1 MSRCQRMKL
10 TRRRAMEPLAANART
25 AYVERLAQ
33 GQFDVLVIGGGIT
46 GAGVALDAAARGYR
60 VAVVEK
66 ADFASGTSSKSTK
79 LAHGGIRYLPQFDF
93 PMIHEGVVERGLM
106 VRHAPFLVRPQ
117 PFVIPVYEH
126 MPWPSSLPVRPPTDF
141 GLDLVLDIGLWMYDL
156 MAGRLNIGRHKRIS
170 AQETLR
176 RAPKM
181 RRRGLKKALLY
192 YDAPTNDAQLTVTV
206 LRTAAQFGAVVTNYT
221 QVTGFTRANGK
232 LTCAVVSDVLTNQE
246 LTVSAR
252 HIINAT
258 GVFAEQVA
266 ALTGDE
272 SKATVEPSKGIHL
285 VVDRERLR
293 ITDTAVALP
302 ETEDGR
308 ILYIIPWSARAV
320 IGTTDTGSGNLD
332 DPQANPDDIAYLM
345 KPGNQYLHVNLTGD
359 DILSGYPGYRPLVKS
374 RGARAAELS
383 RTHVVLQEVNGMVTI
398 VGGKLTT
405 YRRMAQDTVD
415 VLAKRDGM
423 PISHPTRN
431 LLLTGAIGWRN
442 AKQEIEARSHQL
454 GLAPEVV
461 EHLEFNFGSHA
472 RGVLDLIE
480 KDESLRERLVPD
492 LPYLYAEV
500 VYACRAEMAMTLE
513 DVLARRTRII
523 LEDGA
528 RGVGVAPEVA
538 ALMARELDWSGDQ
551 TNAQVERYR
560 ALVGHQL
567 AAEGLRGVL
576 QK

>member
-1 MSRCQRMKL
+1 
-10 TRRRAMEPLAANART
+10 MEPLAATARA
-25 AYVERLAQ
+25 AYVERLAKD
-33 GQFDVLVIGGGIT
+33 QFDVLVIGGGIT

-60 VAVVEK
+60 VALVEK

-93 PMIHEGVVERGLM
+93 AMIHEGVVERGLM

-126 MPWPSSLPVRPPTDF
+126 MPWPSSLPVRPQTDF

-170 AQETLR
+170 AEETLR
-176 RAPKM
+176 RAPKL

-192 YDAPTNDAQLTVTV
+192 YDAQTNDAQLTVTV
-206 LRTAAQFGAVVTNYT
+206 LRTATQLGAVVTNYT
-221 QVTGFTRANGK
+221 QVTGFTRTNGK
-232 LTCAVVSDVLTNQE
+232 LNGAVVRDVLTNQE

-258 GVFAEQVA
+258 GVFAEQVV
-266 ALTGDE
+266 ALSGDE
-272 SKATVEPSKGIHL
+272 SKATIAPSKGIHL
-285 VVDRERLR
+285 VVARERLR
-293 ITDTAVALP
+293 ISDTAVVLP

-308 ILYIIPWSARAV
+308 ILYVIPWQSRAV

-332 DPQANPDDIAYLM
+332 DPQASPADIAYLL
-345 KPGNQYLHVNLTGD
+345 KHVNDYLEVNLTDD
-359 DILSGYPGYRPLVKS
+359 DILSVYAGYRPLVKS
-374 RGARAAELS
+374 RGAHAAELS

-415 VLAKRDGM
+415 VIAKRDGM
-423 PISHPTRN
+423 PISHPTKK
-431 LLLTGAIGWRN
+431 LLLAGTIGWRN

-454 GLAPEVV
+454 GLAPDII
-461 EHLEFNFGSHA
+461 EHLEFNFGSNA
-472 RGVLDLIE
+472 RSVLDLLE

-492 LPYLYAEV
+492 LPYVRAEV

-538 ALMARELDWSGDQ
+538 ALMARELGWSSDQ
-551 TNAQVERYR
+551 TNSQVEQYR
-560 ALVGHQL
+560 ALVDHQL
-567 AAEGLRGVL
+567 EAEGLRGVL
-576 QK
+576 QS

>member
-1 MSRCQRMKL
+1 
-10 TRRRAMEPLAANART
+10 MESLAAAART
-25 AYVERLAQ
+25 AYVERLDQ
-33 GQFDVLVIGGGIT
+33 EQFDVLVIGGGIT

-60 VAVVEK
+60 VALVEK

-93 PMIHEGVVERGLM
+93 AMIREGVIERGLM
-106 VRHAPFLVRPQ
+106 VRHAPFLVRPL

-141 GLDLVLDIGLWMYDL
+141 GLALVLDIGLWMYDL

-170 AQETLR
+170 AEETLR
-176 RAPKM
+176 RVPKL
-181 RRRGLKKALLY
+181 RHAGLKKALLY
-192 YDAPTNDAQLTVTV
+192 YDAQTNDAQLTVTV

-232 LTCAVVSDVLTNQE
+232 LNGAVVCDVLTGQE
-246 LTVSAR
+246 VTVSAR

-285 VVDRERLR
+285 VVARERLR
-293 ITDTAVALP
+293 ISNTAVVLP

-308 ILYIIPWSARAV
+308 ILYIIPWSARAI
-320 IGTTDTGSGNLD
+320 IGTTDTGTGDLD
-332 DPQANPDDIAYLM
+332 DPQASPADIAYLL
-345 KPGNQYLHVNLTGD
+345 KHVNKYLEADLTDD
-359 DILSGYPGYRPLVKS
+359 DILSVYAGYRPLVKS

-415 VLAKRDGM
+415 VLSKRDGM
-423 PISHPTRN
+423 PTSHPTQK
-431 LLLTGAIGWRN
+431 LLLSGAIGWRSTRH
-442 AKQEIEARSHQL
+442 AIEARGQQL
-454 GLAPEVV
+454 ELAQDSI
-461 EHLEFNFGSHA
+461 EHLAFTFGSNAHA
-472 RGVLDLIE
+472 VLDLIE
-480 KDESLRERLVPD
+480 KDERLGKRLLSD
-492 LPYLYAEV
+492 LPYLLAEV
-500 VYACRAEMAMTLE
+500 VYACQAEMAMTLE

-523 LEDGA
+523 LEDADRGA
-528 RGVGVAPEVA
+528 GIAPEVA
-538 ALMARELDWSGDQ
+538 ALIADELGWSSDY
-551 TNAQVERYR
+551 TRAQVEKYR

-567 AAEGLRGVL
+567 EAEGLHS
-576 QK
+576 

>member
-1 MSRCQRMKL
+1 
-10 TRRRAMEPLAANART
+10 MEPLAANART

-33 GQFDVLVIGGGIT
+33 DQFDVLVIGGGIT

-176 RAPKM
+176 RAPKL

-192 YDAPTNDAQLTVTV
+192 YDAQTNDAQLTVTV

-232 LTCAVVSDVLTNQE
+232 LTGAVVSDVLTNQE

-293 ITDTAVALP
+293 ITDTAVVLP

-345 KPGNQYLHVNLTGD
+345 KHVNQYLEVNLTGD
-359 DILSGYPGYRPLVKS
+359 DILSVYAGYRPLVKS

-528 RGVGVAPEVA
+528 RGVGVAPKVA

>member
-1 MSRCQRMKL
+1 
-10 TRRRAMEPLAANART
+10 
-25 AYVERLAQ
+25 
-33 GQFDVLVIGGGIT
+33 
-46 GAGVALDAAARGYR
+46 
-60 VAVVEK
+60 
-66 ADFASGTSSKSTK
+66 
-79 LAHGGIRYLPQFDF
+79 
-93 PMIHEGVVERGLM
+93 
-106 VRHAPFLVRPQ
+106 
-117 PFVIPVYEH
+117 
-126 MPWPSSLPVRPPTDF
+126 
-141 GLDLVLDIGLWMYDL
+141 VLDIGLWMYDL

-176 RAPKM
+176 RAPKL

-192 YDAPTNDAQLTVTV
+192 YDAQTNDAQLTVTV

-232 LTCAVVSDVLTNQE
+232 LTGAVVSDVLTNQE

-293 ITDTAVALP
+293 ITDTAVVLP

-345 KPGNQYLHVNLTGD
+345 KHVNQYLEVNLTGD
-359 DILSGYPGYRPLVKS
+359 DILSVYAGYRPLVKS

-513 DVLARRTRII
+513 DALARRTRII

>member
-1 MSRCQRMKL
+1 
-10 TRRRAMEPLAANART
+10 MEPLAATARA
-25 AYVERLAQ
+25 AYLQRLAQ
-33 GQFDVLVIGGGIT
+33 EQFDVLVIGGGIT

-60 VAVVEK
+60 VALVEK

-93 PMIHEGVVERGLM
+93 AMIHEGVVERGLM

-117 PFVIPVYEH
+117 PFVIPVYEDMH
-126 MPWPSSLPVRPPTDF
+126 WPSSLPIRPRTAF

-176 RAPKM
+176 RAPKL
-181 RRRGLKKALLY
+181 RREGLKKALLY
-192 YDAPTNDAQLTVTV
+192 YDAQTNDAQLTLTV
-206 LRTAAQFGAVVTNYT
+206 LRTAAQLGAVVTNYT
-221 QVTGFTRANGK
+221 QVSGFTRTNGT
-232 LTCAVVSDVLTNQE
+232 LNGAVVCDVLTNQE

-258 GVFAEQVA
+258 GVFAEQVV
-266 ALTGDE
+266 ALSGDE
-272 SKATVEPSKGIHL
+272 SKVTIAPSKGIHL
-285 VVDRERLR
+285 VVARERLS
-293 ITDTAVALP
+293 ISETAVVLP

-308 ILYIIPWSARAV
+308 ILYVIPWQSRAV

-332 DPQANPDDIAYLM
+332 DPQASPGDIAYLM
-345 KPGNQYLHVNLTGD
+345 KHVNQYLQVNLTED
-359 DILSGYPGYRPLVKS
+359 DILSVYAGYRPLVKS
-374 RGARAAELS
+374 RGTRAAELS

-423 PISHPTRN
+423 PISHPTKN
-431 LLLTGAIGWRN
+431 LLLTGTIGWRD
-442 AKQEIEARSHQL
+442 AKREIEARGRQL
-454 GLAPEVV
+454 DLDPQIV

-472 RGVLDLIE
+472 RSVLDLME
-480 KDESLRERLVPD
+480 KEESLRQRLVPE
-492 LPYLYAEV
+492 LPYVRAEV

-513 DVLARRTRII
+513 DMLARRTRII

-528 RGVGVAPEVA
+528 RGAVVALEVA
-538 ALMARELDWSGDQ
+538 TLMARELGWSSDQ
-551 TNAQVERYR
+551 RHSQVEQYR
-560 ALVGHQL
+560 ALVRHQL
-567 AAEGLRGVL
+567 ESEGLQAVL
-576 QK
+576 QKSRNL

>member
-1 MSRCQRMKL
+1 
-10 TRRRAMEPLAANART
+10 MEPLAATARA
-25 AYVERLAQ
+25 AYLERLARD
-33 GQFDVLVIGGGIT
+33 QFDVLVIGGGIT

-60 VAVVEK
+60 VALVEK

-93 PMIHEGVVERGLM
+93 AMIHEGVVERGLM

-117 PFVIPVYEH
+117 PFVIPVYEDMH
-126 MPWPSSLPVRPPTDF
+126 WPSSLPIRPRTAF
-141 GLDLVLDIGLWMYDL
+141 GLDLLLDIGLWMYDL

-170 AQETLR
+170 AEKTVE
-176 RAPKM
+176 RAPKL
-181 RRRGLKKALLY
+181 RSRGLKKALLY
-192 YDAPTNDAQLTVTV
+192 YDAQTNDAQLTVTL

-221 QVTGFTRANGK
+221 EVTSFTRANGK
-232 LTCAVVSDVLTNQE
+232 LNGAVVRDVLTNQQ
-246 LTVSAR
+246 LTISAR

-258 GVFAEQVA
+258 GVFSEQVV

-272 SKATVEPSKGIHL
+272 SKATIEPSKGIHL

-293 ITDTAVALP
+293 ISDTAVVLP

-308 ILYIIPWSARAV
+308 ILYVIPWQSRAI

-332 DPQANPDDIAYLM
+332 DPQAGPEDIAYLIRHI
-345 KPGNQYLHVNLTGD
+345 NQYLEVNLTND
-359 DILSGYPGYRPLVKS
+359 DILSVYAGYRPLVKS
-374 RGARAAELS
+374 RGARAADLS

-423 PISHPTRN
+423 PISQPTKN
-431 LLLTGAIGWRN
+431 LLLAGAIGWRD
-442 AKQEIEARSHQL
+442 AKREIEARGQQL
-454 GLAPEVV
+454 GLAPDII

-472 RGVLDLIE
+472 RSILDLIE
-480 KDESLRERLVPD
+480 KDESLRERLVLD
-492 LPYLYAEV
+492 LPYVRAEV

-513 DVLARRTRII
+513 DMLARRTRII

-528 RGVGVAPEVA
+528 RGASIAPQVAS
-538 ALMARELDWSGDQ
+538 LMARELGWSSDQ
-551 TNAQVERYR
+551 AHSQVEQYR
-560 ALVGHQL
+560 ALVRHQL
-567 AAEGLRGVL
+567 ESEGLQAAM
-576 QK
+576 QKGRNL

>member
-1 MSRCQRMKL
+1 
-10 TRRRAMEPLAANART
+10 MESLAAAART
-25 AYVERLAQ
+25 AYVERLDQ
-33 GQFDVLVIGGGIT
+33 EQFDVLVIGGGIT

-60 VAVVEK
+60 VALVEK

-93 PMIHEGVVERGLM
+93 AMIREGVIERGLM
-106 VRHAPFLVRPQ
+106 VRHAPFLVRPL

-141 GLDLVLDIGLWMYDL
+141 GLALVLDIGLWMYDL

-170 AQETLR
+170 AEETLR
-176 RAPKM
+176 RVPKL
-181 RRRGLKKALLY
+181 RHAGLKKALLY
-192 YDAPTNDAQLTVTV
+192 YDAQTNDAQLTVTV

-232 LTCAVVSDVLTNQE
+232 LNGAVVCDVLTGQE
-246 LTVSAR
+246 VTVLAR

-285 VVDRERLR
+285 VVARERLR
-293 ITDTAVALP
+293 ISNTAVVLP

-308 ILYIIPWSARAV
+308 ILYIIPWSARAI
-320 IGTTDTGSGNLD
+320 IGTTDTGTGDLD
-332 DPQANPDDIAYLM
+332 DPQASPADIAYLL
-345 KPGNQYLHVNLTGD
+345 KHVNKYLEADLTDD
-359 DILSGYPGYRPLVKS
+359 DILSVYAGYRPLVKS

-415 VLAKRDGM
+415 VLSKRDGM
-423 PISHPTRN
+423 PTSHPTQK
-431 LLLTGAIGWRN
+431 LLLSGAIGWRSTRH
-442 AKQEIEARSHQL
+442 AIEARGQQL
-454 GLAPEVV
+454 ELAQDSI
-461 EHLEFNFGSHA
+461 EHLAFTFGSNAHA
-472 RGVLDLIE
+472 VLDLIE
-480 KDESLRERLVPD
+480 KDERLGKRLLSD
-492 LPYLYAEV
+492 LPYLLAEV
-500 VYACRAEMAMTLE
+500 VYACQAEMAMTLE

-523 LEDGA
+523 LEDADRGA
-528 RGVGVAPEVA
+528 GIAPEVA
-538 ALMARELDWSGDQ
+538 ALIADELGWSSDY
-551 TNAQVERYR
+551 TRAQVEKYR

-567 AAEGLRGVL
+567 EAEGLHS
-576 QK
+576 

>member
-1 MSRCQRMKL
+1 
-10 TRRRAMEPLAANART
+10 MESLAAAART
-25 AYVERLAQ
+25 AYAERLDQ
-33 GQFDVLVIGGGIT
+33 EQFDVLVIGGGIT

-60 VAVVEK
+60 VALVEK

-93 PMIHEGVVERGLM
+93 AMIREGVIERGLM
-106 VRHAPFLVRPQ
+106 VRHAPFLVRPL

-141 GLDLVLDIGLWMYDL
+141 GLALVLDIGLWMYDL

-170 AQETLR
+170 AEETLR
-176 RAPKM
+176 RVPKL
-181 RRRGLKKALLY
+181 RHAGLKKALLY
-192 YDAPTNDAQLTVTV
+192 YDAQTNDAQLTVTV

-232 LTCAVVSDVLTNQE
+232 LNGAVVCDVLTGQE
-246 LTVSAR
+246 VTVSAR

-285 VVDRERLR
+285 VVARERLR
-293 ITDTAVALP
+293 ISNTAVVLP

-308 ILYIIPWSARAV
+308 ILYIIPWSARAI
-320 IGTTDTGSGNLD
+320 IGTTDTGTGDLD
-332 DPQANPDDIAYLM
+332 DPQASPADIAYLL
-345 KPGNQYLHVNLTGD
+345 KHVNKYLEADLTDD
-359 DILSGYPGYRPLVKS
+359 DILSVYAGYRPLVKS

-415 VLAKRDGM
+415 VLSKRDGM
-423 PISHPTRN
+423 PTSHPTQK
-431 LLLTGAIGWRN
+431 LLLSGAIGWRSTRH
-442 AKQEIEARSHQL
+442 AIEARGQQL
-454 GLAPEVV
+454 ELAQDSI
-461 EHLEFNFGSHA
+461 EHLAFTFGSNAHA
-472 RGVLDLIE
+472 VLDLIE
-480 KDESLRERLVPD
+480 KDERLGKRLLSD
-492 LPYLYAEV
+492 LPYLLAEV
-500 VYACRAEMAMTLE
+500 VYACQAEMAMTLE

-523 LEDGA
+523 LEDADRGA
-528 RGVGVAPEVA
+528 GIAPEVA
-538 ALMARELDWSGDQ
+538 ALIADELGWSSDY
-551 TNAQVERYR
+551 TRAQVEKYR

-567 AAEGLRGVL
+567 EAEGLHS
-576 QK
+576 

>member
-1 MSRCQRMKL
+1 
-10 TRRRAMEPLAANART
+10 MESLAAAART
-25 AYVERLAQ
+25 AYVERLDQ
-33 GQFDVLVIGGGIT
+33 EQFDVLVIGGGIT

-60 VAVVEK
+60 VALVEK

-93 PMIHEGVVERGLM
+93 AMIREGVIERGLM
-106 VRHAPFLVRPQ
+106 VRHAPFLVRPL

-141 GLDLVLDIGLWMYDL
+141 GLSLVLDIGLWMYDL

-170 AQETLR
+170 AEETLR
-176 RAPKM
+176 RVPKL
-181 RRRGLKKALLY
+181 RHAGLKKALLY
-192 YDAPTNDAQLTVTV
+192 YDAQTNDAQLTVTV

-232 LTCAVVSDVLTNQE
+232 LNGAVVCDVLTGQE
-246 LTVSAR
+246 VTVLAR

-285 VVDRERLR
+285 VVARERLR
-293 ITDTAVALP
+293 ISNTAVVLP

-308 ILYIIPWSARAV
+308 ILYIIPWSARAI
-320 IGTTDTGSGNLD
+320 IGTTDTGTGDLD
-332 DPQANPDDIAYLM
+332 DPQASPADIAYLL
-345 KPGNQYLHVNLTGD
+345 KHVNKYLEADLTDD
-359 DILSGYPGYRPLVKS
+359 DILSVYAGYRPLVKS

-415 VLAKRDGM
+415 VLSKRDGM
-423 PISHPTRN
+423 PTSHPTQK
-431 LLLTGAIGWRN
+431 LLLSGAIGWRSTRH
-442 AKQEIEARSHQL
+442 AIEARGQQL
-454 GLAPEVV
+454 ELAQDSI
-461 EHLEFNFGSHA
+461 EHLAFTFGSNAHA
-472 RGVLDLIE
+472 VLDLIE
-480 KDESLRERLVPD
+480 KDERLGKRLLSD
-492 LPYLYAEV
+492 LPYLLAEV
-500 VYACRAEMAMTLE
+500 VYACQAEMAMTLE

-523 LEDGA
+523 LEDADRGA
-528 RGVGVAPEVA
+528 GIAPEVA
-538 ALMARELDWSGDQ
+538 ALIADELGWSSDY
-551 TNAQVERYR
+551 TRAQVEKYR

-567 AAEGLRGVL
+567 EAEGLHS
-576 QK
+576 